1 SWGFDRSNSFY
12 ISIYLVSL
20 FQLLNEHEILFL
32 FLDPCNI
39 DRSNS
44 YDIDRS
50 AYPRLGVDEQKIIGD
65 LISNQFSLATIT
77 YNQQLTSSKFIKEWT
92 DLENIIEK
100 RDDY

>member
-1 SWGFDRSNSFY
+1 
-12 ISIYLVSL
+12 
-20 FQLLNEHEILFL
+20 
-32 FLDPCNI
+32 
-39 DRSNS
+39 
-44 YDIDRS
+44 
-50 AYPRLGVDEQKIIGD
+50 YPRLGVDEQKIIGD

>member
-1 SWGFDRSNSFY
+1 MFFYVHVKKSHQQIVYVNHFD
-12 ISIYLVSL
+12 L
-20 FQLLNEHEILFL
+20 
-32 FLDPCNI
+32 
-39 DRSNS
+39 
-44 YDIDRS
+44 